1 MPDISKQPSTRFWL
15 SESPCTAQT
24 EITFVVEISTVF
36 LFFFS
41 FFLAFYF
48 AYIPALE
55 TSVLNSGKK
64 IPVFSVSRTHR
75 NDLFGTYADE
85 NSLIL
90 YNSRSSEKNKTITKF

>member
-1 MPDISKQPSTRFWL
+1 M
-15 SESPCTAQT
+15 
-24 EITFVVEISTVF
+24 
-36 LFFFS
+36 
-41 FFLAFYF
+41 
-48 AYIPALE
+48 
-55 TSVLNSGKK
+55 LNSGKK